1 MENNISN
8 ETLEKLAKIHIKDIQ
23 GKRRWKLFIRTI
35 VILLVLIII
44 VPGLFGSSSKEL
56 SPHIALVK
64 VQGVIESDSEAN
76 AQRINK
82 SLDDA
87 YDSKLTKAVIV
98 EINSPG
104 GSPVQA
110 DDIYSHMR
118 YLQKKYPKIPMYA
131 VCTDVCASG
140 GYYVA
145 AGAKEIYVNK
155 MTITG
160 SIGVVGSGFGFTGLM
175 DKLGIQRRT
184 YTSGNN
190 KDFLDPFSPEKPNQT
205 KVFKKLLDETHQV
218 FIDAVEKS
226 RGDRLK
232 DKSQDTTFSGLP
244 FSGIEAEKMGLVD
257 GFASIDQLKREKLN
271 NLEIVDYTQP
281 LDFLTTVSQKIGNS
295 VYYKALSETSFSF
308 K

>member
-8 ETLEKLAKIHIKDIQ
+8 ETLEKLAKVHIKDIQ
-23 GKRRWKLFIRTI
+23 SKRRWRLLIRTI
-35 VILLVLIII
+35 IILIVLVIV
-44 VPGLFGSSSKEL
+44 VPGLFTSSKDL
-56 SPHIALVK
+56 TSHIALVK
-64 VQGVIESDSEAN
+64 VQGVIAADSEAN
-76 AQRINK
+76 AERINK

-98 EINSPG
+98 EVNSPG

-110 DDIYSHMR
+110 DNIYLHMR
-118 YLQKKYPKIPMYA
+118 YLQNKHPKIPMYA

-140 GYYVA
+140 GYYIA

-184 YTSGNN
+184 YTSGTN
-190 KDFLDPFSPEKPNQT
+190 KDFLDPFSPEKPSQT
-205 KVFKKLLDETHQV
+205 KQFKKLLDETHQV
-218 FIDAVEKS
+218 FIDAIEKS

-232 DKSQDTTFSGLP
+232 DKSMATTFSGAP
-244 FSGIEAEKMGLVD
+244 FSGIGAKKMGLID

-281 LDFLTTVSQKIGNS
+281 LDFLSAVSNKLGNS
-295 VYYKALSETSFSF
+295 VYYKALSESSFSF